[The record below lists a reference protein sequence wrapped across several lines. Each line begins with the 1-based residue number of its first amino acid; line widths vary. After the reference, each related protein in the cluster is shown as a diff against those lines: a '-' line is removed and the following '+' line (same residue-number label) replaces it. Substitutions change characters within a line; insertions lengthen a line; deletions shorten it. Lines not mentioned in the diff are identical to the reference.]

1 MEPPALN
8 FEKLLEDKED
18 PQEKLQKLIDLEKQF
33 KHEKKFLEAGMV
45 RNKISEIKRLESERR
60 SNVMKTRQSH
70 EAAEIEEAYQ
80 KEYDMFN
87 QEWNA
92 KLAAYRE
99 ESDKTER
106 TLVEKQE
113 LEIGEHRAALE
124 ARMSSEPKWSPTYLN
139 MVKIQDTLANRQEYE
154 EAHRMQIKIAQ
165 LEKEEEG
172 KWLATRN
179 SKINNAIEIIQKKQ
193 VVELTS
199 LRKKLRAGFIELKKQ
214 MAIELEKLARRYQ
227 NIKKEL
233 KNSHTMENNA
243 QLGRNK
249 TGLGKANASL
259 TESSRMIFSA
269 TGRRRN

>member
-1 MEPPALN
+1 
-8 FEKLLEDKED
+8 
-18 PQEKLQKLIDLEKQF
+18 
-33 KHEKKFLEAGMV
+33 MV
-45 RNKISEIKRLESERR
+45 RNKITEIKKLESERR
-60 SNVMKTRQSH
+60 SNVMKSRQQH

-99 ESDKTER
+99 ESDRTEKAM
-106 TLVEKQE
+106 VEKQE
-113 LEIGEHRAALE
+113 QEVGEARAALE
-124 ARMSSEPKWSPTYLN
+124 ARMTTEPKWSPTYLN

-154 EAHRMQIKIAQ
+154 EAHRMQIKIAKLQ
-165 LEKEEEG
+165 KEEED

-179 SKINNAIEIIQKKQ
+179 AKINNAIDILQKKQ
-193 VVELTS
+193 SVELVS

-214 MAIELEKLARRYQ
+214 MAVELEKLARRYQ

-233 KNSHTMENNA
+233 KNSHTVETNNL
-243 QLGRNK
+243 LGRNK

-269 TGRRRN
+269 SQKRRN